1 MIAFVLAC
9 LYVFVGLET
18 SWEFAGY
25 YLKPAL
31 KSTGQGG
38 TKRQATPDE
47 VGGRFKNQGNYAA
60 RFRQPQDK

>member
-25 YLKPAL
+25 NLKLAL
-31 KSTGQGG
+31 ISTGQGG
-38 TKRQATPDE
+38 TKKEAGHSR
-47 VGGRFKNQGNYAA
+47 
-60 RFRQPQDK
+60 